1 MNLQSN
7 DFELFGLPQQFAQDR
22 TQLDVRWKALQREV
36 HPDNFAQQGAAQ
48 QRIAMQWSVRVNEA
62 YQRLKNPL
70 ARAAYLC
77 ELANVPVDAHS
88 NTAMPSAFLMQ
99 QIEWREAMDEAR
111 DLQTLE
117 SLQAEVTSTH
127 DKLMRVCADLID
139 ERADYVAAVLQ
150 IRSLLFIEKFGRD
163 LEQRFEALET

>member
-1 MNLQSN
+1 VNLQSN
-7 DFELFGLPQQFAQDR
+7 DFELFGVPQRFTQDPA
-22 TQLDVRWKALQREV
+22 QLDARWKALQREV
-36 HPDNFAQQGAAQ
+36 HPDNFAQQGGAQ

-70 ARAAYLC
+70 ARATYLC
-77 ELANVPVDAHS
+77 ELAGVPVEAHR
-88 NTAMPSAFLMQ
+88 NTAMPATFLMQ
-99 QIEWREAMDEAR
+99 QMQWREAMDEAH

-117 SLQAEVTSTH
+117 SLHAQVT
-127 DKLMRVCADLID
+127 DMKNKLMQQCAGLID
-139 ERADYVAAVLQ
+139 EEADYAAAVLQ